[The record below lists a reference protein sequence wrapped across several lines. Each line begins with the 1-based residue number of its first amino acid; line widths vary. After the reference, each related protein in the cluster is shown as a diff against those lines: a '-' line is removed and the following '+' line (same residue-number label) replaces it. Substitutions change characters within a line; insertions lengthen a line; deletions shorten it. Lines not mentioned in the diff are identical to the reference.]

1 MVVQLIHI
9 DLESAA
15 AGDKGHCWSYGSSQL
30 SKPSGRRCPLQR
42 LIKFR
47 LEILADAVASTGDC
61 HFALAAFAARD
72 ADRPA
77 PGTVAATPR
86 RYVTMSAVVFPN

>member
-47 LEILADAVASTGDC
+47 LEILADAVAS
-61 HFALAAFAARD
+61 
-72 ADRPA
+72 
-77 PGTVAATPR
+77 
-86 RYVTMSAVVFPN
+86 